1 MQANSDCKPKD
12 CQRNWKAMQYRL
24 FALRKGIHS
33 RSEWATLQ
41 SHNDRVTGR
50 QKSPRKTGA
59 VRKHSPRRANHFAT
73 RTGYHNQ
80 WPIPI
85 KIHSG
90 RRRGLGNNV
99 FTLFRRGRQMRL
111 PHQWPCM
118 WPNRWSIRVHKSDRL
133 KSFPSR
139 CCLSSQNRRG
149 LSQCF
154 PVGDEKWNDP
164 PLGDGS
170 GISIY

>member
-1 MQANSDCKPKD
+1 MQAKSACKRKD
-12 CQRNWKAMQYRL
+12 GRENFIGGKCSL
-24 FALRKGIHS
+24 FAPRKGTIRGANGLHS
-33 RSEWATLQ
+33 SRTMTALQ
-41 SHNDRVTGR
+41 GDRKRREKQG
-50 QKSPRKTGA
+50 PA
-59 VRKHSPRRANHFAT
+59 RKHSPRRANHFAT

-111 PHQWPCM
+111 PHQRPCM

-139 CCLSSQNRRG
+139 CCLSYPRT
-149 LSQCF
+149 
-154 PVGDEKWNDP
+154 VGDCPNVSRSAMKNGTI
-164 PLGDGS
+164 PLSETVLG
-170 GISIY
+170 